1 MLAKKVEELANAKG
15 KEKFTMAEFRTV
27 TKLSRGLTIPF
38 LEFFDRSGL
47 TTRFSTGRR
56 IKNSCSTVFGCDDY
70 ESKEEKRFPVG
81 RLDFKSREG
90 G

>member
-1 MLAKKVEELANAKG
+1 MQNQKKPIFSGRDCARLAKKVEELANAKG

-56 IKNSCSTVFGCDDY
+56 IKNSSSTVFGGDD
-70 ESKEEKRFPVG
+70 
-81 RLDFKSREG
+81 L
-90 G
+90 

>member
-1 MLAKKVEELANAKG
+1 
-15 KEKFTMAEFRTV
+15 MAEFRTV

-70 ESKEEKRFPVG
+70 
-81 RLDFKSREG
+81 
-90 G
+90 